1 MWIAQISGPYLR
13 PRGTLY
19 KNVVDSNGMFAAA
32 LEQINALHPSAD
44 LVLLTGDIVDEGQP
58 SEYRMACEL
67 LADIKVPVRIIPG
80 NHDERSALRAAFCDH
95 DYLPPN
101 GPLNYV
107 DDASGPVRIVAL
119 DVTLPGLH
127 HGYVDDETLNWLD
140 GVLARDPSRPT
151 LIMMHQ
157 PPVACGVPYLD
168 AYCCR
173 GGHRLAAVIARYP
186 AVERIVCGH
195 VHRQMQLRFAGT
207 LLCTAPSTTT
217 AIALRPFPAAKPASF
232 IEPPGFLLHHWKADT
247 GLLTHSIPIGSF
259 PGPFPFA

>member
-1 MWIAQISGPYLR
+1 MWIAQISDPHLR

-19 KNVVDSNGMFAAA
+19 KNTVDSNGMFVTAIK
-32 LEQINALHPSAD
+32 QINALDPPAD

-58 SEYRMACEL
+58 SEYKMAREL
-67 LADIKVPVRIIPG
+67 LSDIKAPLRIIPG
-80 NHDERSALRAAFCDH
+80 NHDERSALRAAFRDH

-107 DDASGPVRIVAL
+107 DDASGPVRVVAL

-127 HGYVDDETLNWLD
+127 HGDVDDETLSWLD
-140 GVLARDPSRPT
+140 AVLARDPSRPT

-157 PPVACGVPYLD
+157 PPFACGVPYLD

-173 GGHRLAAVIARYP
+173 SGHRLATVIARYP

-217 AIALRPFPAAKPASF
+217 AIALRPFPAARPASF

-247 GLLTHSIPIGSF
+247 GLLTHSIPIGTF